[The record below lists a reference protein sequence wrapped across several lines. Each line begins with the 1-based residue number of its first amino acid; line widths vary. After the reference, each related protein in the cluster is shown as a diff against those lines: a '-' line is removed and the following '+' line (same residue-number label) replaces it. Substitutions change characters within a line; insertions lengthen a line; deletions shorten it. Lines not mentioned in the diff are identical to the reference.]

1 MTTGPRFEE
10 DALISY
16 GHIDNKPLEDEE
28 RGWVDN
34 LHERLE
40 YRLGELLGHRPRI
53 WRDPRLPGN
62 VYFADTLA
70 DRLAKT
76 CVLVSVLS
84 PGYLHSAWCMGELRE
99 FCRAAA
105 ASGGVQLA
113 GGRLRVFKVVKTF
126 VERERH
132 PSEFQGQLGYE
143 FYEIDQAT
151 GRPVEYGQQLG
162 RNRDQRYWDKLND
175 LAWDIRQTLAAAEP
189 ERAEESAAAMPQV
202 FGEPKGTVYLAETSY
217 DLKEEHARIRR
228 ELQER
233 GYDVLPDRELP
244 YKSPEYQTAVR
255 EYVQRAKL
263 SVHLI
268 GASYGI
274 IPEGA
279 SGSSVVRLQNEVAAE
294 RSTDPAFK
302 RLIWLP
308 ERLEP
313 GEPTQAEF
321 IEYLKTS
328 ADPQRGAE
336 LLQTTLEELK
346 SVIQV
351 RLTANGH
358 RPARGEADGARG
370 RKKIYLIFDARDI
383 DGVMPL
389 NEFLDASGCDIL
401 LPLLDIGA
409 GDDAQAIETHKE
421 NLAACDAVL
430 IYYGAAN
437 QAWFDYQRR
446 GLEKAAVQS
455 REGGS
460 GSPLVWGVYVGG
472 PQTPHKQLFRARDAF
487 FVKNFGGFEP
497 GKLSPFLDSLG
508 GDDRE
513 GGGQ

>member
-1 MTTGPRFEE
+1 MSTGPRFED

-16 GHIDNKPLEDEE
+16 GHIDNQPLEDEE

-62 VYFADTLA
+62 VYFANELA
-70 DRLAKT
+70 DRLRTT

-84 PGYLHSAWCMGELRE
+84 PGYLQSPWCMGELVE
-99 FCRAAA
+99 FCRAAEG
-105 ASGGVQLA
+105 SGGLKVE
-113 GGRLRVFKVVKTF
+113 GGRLRAFKVVKTF

-132 PSEFQGQLGYE
+132 PAEFQGQLGYE

-151 GRPVEYGQQLG
+151 GRPVEYGQQTG
-162 RNRDQRYWDKLND
+162 RHRDQRYWDKLND
-175 LAWDIRQTLAAAEP
+175 LAWDIKQTLVAASPP
-189 ERAEESAAAMPQV
+189 EASAATTTATPHV
-202 FGEPKGTVYLAETSY
+202 FGASKGTVYLAETSY
-217 DLKEEHARIRR
+217 DLREERDRIKR

-233 GYDVLPDRELP
+233 GYDILPDRELP
-244 YKSPEYQTAVR
+244 YKSPEYQEAVR
-255 EYVQRAKL
+255 EGVLRAKL

-279 SGSSVVRLQNEVAAE
+279 AGSSVVRLQNEIAAE
-294 RSTDPAFK
+294 RSGDPAFK

-308 ERLEP
+308 ERLAPQE
-313 GEPTQAEF
+313 GTQAEF

-351 RLTANGH
+351 RLSSNGH
-358 RPARGEADGARG
+358 RAGSEAGGGEQGQ
-370 RKKIYLIFDARDI
+370 KKIYLICDPRDVEGI
-383 DGVMPL
+383 VAL
-389 NEFLDASGCDIL
+389 NDLLYERGYDVL
-401 LPLLDIGA
+401 LPLLDADA

-421 NLAACDAVL
+421 NLAACDAALV
-430 IYYGAAN
+430 YYGSAN
-437 QAWFDYQRR
+437 QAWFDFQRR
-446 GLEKAAVQS
+446 GLEKAAAQG
-455 REGGS
+455 RDAGRG
-460 GSPLVWGVYVGG
+460 PLNWGVYVGG
-472 PQTPHKQLFRARDAF
+472 PASAHKQLFRMRDSF
-487 FVKNFGGFEP
+487 FVKNFGDFSSESL
-497 GKLSPFLDSLG
+497 KPFLDSLG
-508 GDDRE
+508 RTATDGGDE
-513 GGGQ
+513 